1 MSEKQQEYMVRLRQA
16 LLSAISEDDMREI
29 GKGLVAEA
37 KRGDPQAL
45 RTILQLLAAPPAQV
59 RQIGPIH
66 VQSNGKRAPKVVH
79 QIGNG
84 EGE

>member
-66 VQSNGKRAPKVVH
+66 VTGNGNGRKPKVIEH
-79 QIGNG
+79 R